1 MSPSG
6 LRLIDDK
13 NFIISKKM
21 CRLYKKLRIERDF
34 LYATN
39 AEVEFPLA
47 FSILVYNNVEQF
59 ERLLALIYR
68 PQNVYCIH
76 VDLKSS
82 ETVKQAIRSL
92 ADCFDNVFVT
102 TRSERIIYAGFSRLQ
117 ADINCLRDLTHL
129 PELINNHE
137 NLIGKRRVDWK

>member
-39 AEVEFPLA
+39 AEEEFPLA

-129 PELINNHE
+129 PELINNNE
-137 NLIGKRRVDWK
+137 NLIGKRRVNWK